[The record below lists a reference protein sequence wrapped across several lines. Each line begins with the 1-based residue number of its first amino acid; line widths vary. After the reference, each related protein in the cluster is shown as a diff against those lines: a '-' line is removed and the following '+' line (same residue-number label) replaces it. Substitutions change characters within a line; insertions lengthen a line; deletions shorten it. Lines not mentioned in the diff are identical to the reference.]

1 MDLQIFIPTLGR
13 IDRQATL
20 ENIPNKL
27 LPITWLV
34 VDSEEFEEFDR
45 KFDDHINI
53 MVCPHKGIAKVR
65 KFIMER
71 ATSRHVMYMSDDLRF
86 YHRGNLS
93 ESGEYFHL
101 EDNNSKQTCAMVELL
116 YRWLEAGFAHV
127 GVSPRQFNRHC
138 PATFKDVDRMH
149 DLYAYDKH
157 IFTEE
162 KIKWNRVPVMEDMDV
177 TLQLL
182 TKGYRNRVSYRYVW
196 NQYGSNAKGG
206 CSTYR
211 DYELQAAA
219 AEKMER
225 LWPDFVTVVERKVKG
240 WGPMNIRKDIRV
252 QWKKAYK
259 EGQNAGA

>member
-20 ENIPNKL
+20 ANIPNKL

-34 VDSEEFEEFDR
+34 VDSEEFQEFDR

-53 MVCPHKGIAKVR
+53 MTCPHKGIAKVR

-71 ATSRHVMYMSDDLRF
+71 ATSRHVMFMSDDLRF
-86 YHRGNLS
+86 YHRGKLS
-93 ESGEYFHL
+93 ESGEYHHL
-101 EDNNSKQTCAMVELL
+101 EDNSDKQTCAMVELL
-116 YRWLEAGFAHV
+116 YRWLESGFAHV

-138 PATFKDVDRMH
+138 PKTFKDVDRMH

-157 IFTEE
+157 VFLAQE
-162 KIKWNRVPVMEDMDV
+162 IKWDRVAVMEDMDV

-182 TKGYRNRVSYRYVW
+182 TLGFPNRVSYQYVW

-211 DYELQAAA
+211 TYEVQAAA

-259 EGQNAGA
+259 EGKNAGT